1 MKAIITVLGQDQVG
15 IIANVSTLLAA
26 NQINI
31 LDISQTTMQNVFTMI
46 MHVDL
51 EGSSA
56 SILEMS
62 EKLAALGK
70 EIGLEIR
77 IQHEGI
83 FNAMHRM

>member
-1 MKAIITVLGQDQVG
+1 MKAIITVLGQDRVG
-15 IIANVSTLLAA
+15 IIASVSALLAE
-26 NQINI
+26 NKINI

-56 SILEMS
+56 NIPDMS
-62 EKLAALGK
+62 KKLADLGN

>member
-1 MKAIITVLGQDQVG
+1 MKAIITVLGQDRVG
-15 IIANVSTLLAA
+15 IIASVSTLLAA
-26 NQINI
+26 NNINI

-46 MHVDL
+46 MHADL
-51 EGSSA
+51 EGSNA
-56 SILEMS
+56 GILEMS
-62 EKLAALGK
+62 GKLTDLGK

>member
-26 NQINI
+26 NKINI

-56 SILEMS
+56 TILEMA
-62 EKLAALGK
+62 EKLADLGK

>member
-1 MKAIITVLGQDQVG
+1 MKAIITVLGQDRVG
-15 IIANVSTLLAA
+15 IIASVSNLLAQ
-26 NQINI
+26 NNINI
-31 LDISQTTMQNVFTMI
+31 LDITQTTMQNVFTMI

-51 EGSSA
+51 EGSDA

-62 EKLAALGK
+62 EKLSTLGK
-70 EIGLEIR
+70 EICLEIR